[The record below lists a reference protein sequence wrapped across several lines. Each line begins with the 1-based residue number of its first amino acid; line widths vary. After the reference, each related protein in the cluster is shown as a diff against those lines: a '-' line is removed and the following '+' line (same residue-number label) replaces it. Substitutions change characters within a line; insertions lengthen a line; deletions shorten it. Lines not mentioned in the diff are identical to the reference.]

1 MADDTSATY
10 PDDCVYNTHHVWARL
25 VKEPRLK
32 GIVTLVDNKPP
43 KPSKSR
49 KPAKG
54 KVAEEVAAKAAA
66 PSKSSKKAAPKK
78 EAVAPAKPAK
88 KASTKLL
95 PLLKA
100 LPPSKKSTKNAIASC
115 SAT

>member
-78 EAVAPAKPAK
+78 SAAAPSKPVK
-88 KASTKLL
+88 KAS
-95 PLLKA
+95 
-100 LPPSKKSTKNAIASC
+100 KKSEACLLYTSP
-115 SAT
+115 SPRD

>member
-54 KVAEEVAAKAAA
+54 KVAEEVLRRDPGYYGWIMNGDFPLNTKQVLTRI
-66 PSKSSKKAAPKK
+66 KLRGKK
-78 EAVAPAKPAK
+78 
-88 KASTKLL
+88 
-95 PLLKA
+95 
-100 LPPSKKSTKNAIASC
+100 
-115 SAT
+115 